1 MGWLFALRD
10 PYVGKALA
18 LVHGSPSHPW
28 TAESLA
34 CEVSLSR
41 SAFADRFANAVGM
54 PPKRYL
60 ISWRLQV
67 AKEKLRGGLKPIAQI
82 AHEVGYEAE
91 AAFNRAFKREFGV
104 PPAAWRRQS

>member
-1 MGWLFALRD
+1 
-10 PYVGKALA
+10 
-18 LVHGSPSHPW
+18 
-28 TAESLA
+28 
-34 CEVSLSR
+34 
-41 SAFADRFANAVGM
+41 M